1 VEAGTHLDDE
11 DRAALRNLGVRGMDE
26 AELMARVSKR
36 DPRPPARDGGS
47 GGRANLTGGTLL
59 TRPARR

>member
-26 AELMARVSKR
+26 AELMARVSKQ
-36 DPRPPARDGGS
+36 DASAAR
-47 GGRANLTGGTLL
+47 A
-59 TRPARR
+59 